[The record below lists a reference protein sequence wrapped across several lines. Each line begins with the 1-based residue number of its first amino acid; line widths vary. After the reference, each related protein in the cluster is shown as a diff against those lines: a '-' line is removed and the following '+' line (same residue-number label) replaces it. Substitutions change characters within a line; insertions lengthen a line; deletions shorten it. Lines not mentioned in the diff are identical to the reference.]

1 MSDAT
6 LVCLTILS
14 CPIDFLYSDNDNVLT
29 GTMTMNIE
37 TCKNF
42 AV

>member
-14 CPIDFLYSDNDNVLT
+14 CPIDFLYSDNLLT